1 MTKFLLLMWAA
12 DIAGGISVISI
23 VALIGFSGAFL
34 FGTLFN
40 CLGSDLGGGKIPI
53 WKKSKWL
60 LIPIFVGVISP
71 SDKTIYAYLLAS
83 TGKDAIETQMGQKAV
98 KTLDMILDQIQKKV
112 TK

>member
-12 DIAGGISVISI
+12 DIASGISVLAS
-23 VALIGFSGAFL
+23 VSLIGFCGAFL

-40 CLGSDLGGGKIPI
+40 GIGPGLSGEKIQI
-53 WKKSKWL
+53 WKKFKWL

-112 TK
+112 AK